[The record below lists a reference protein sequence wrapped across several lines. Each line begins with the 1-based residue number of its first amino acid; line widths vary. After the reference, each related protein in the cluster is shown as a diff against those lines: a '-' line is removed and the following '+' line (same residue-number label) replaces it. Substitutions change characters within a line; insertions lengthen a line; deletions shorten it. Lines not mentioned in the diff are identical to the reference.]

1 MSNLKKS
8 LYFVGV
14 VLILLIS
21 YVLFQNYSNSPFKF
35 FGTVQKTMDS
45 SIVAVGAFDNG
56 DGKKNEVVEVEIK
69 VPSNAKITRTLFVRP
84 PGGGRFNPMELP
96 KETTVSDFSTLK
108 TDSQNVAVGL
118 EIIFKKNF
126 FWSTVLEAKE
136 IKYIA
141 PKY

>member
-1 MSNLKKS
+1 MSNLKKL
-8 LYFVGV
+8 LYFVVIVLVSV
-14 VLILLIS
+14 VL
-21 YVLFQNYSNSPFKF
+21 YVFFQNYSNPPVKF
-35 FGTVQKTMDS
+35 AGTVQKTTDS
-45 SIVAVGAFDNG
+45 SIVAVGAFDNN
-56 DGKKNEVVEVEIK
+56 DGKKNEVAEVEIK
-69 VPSNAKITRTLFVRP
+69 VPSDVKVTRTLFVRP
-84 PGGGRFNPMELP
+84 PGGMFNPTELP